1 MRGSDIEWAPTDLGK
16 SILLRSWTLDARRYQ
31 RRVNEEEKVVVV
43 VVVEQKK
50 EEEQQQQQQKAR
62 NGTRSNSP
70 VGDASI
76 VQI

>member
-43 VVVEQKK
+43 VVVEQK
-50 EEEQQQQQQKAR
+50 EEEQQQQQKAR